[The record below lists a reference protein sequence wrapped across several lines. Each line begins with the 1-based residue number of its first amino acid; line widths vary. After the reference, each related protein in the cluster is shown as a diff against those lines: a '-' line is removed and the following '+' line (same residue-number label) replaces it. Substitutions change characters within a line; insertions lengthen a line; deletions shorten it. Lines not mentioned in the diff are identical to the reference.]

1 MLPPAVA
8 GAQEGLISH
17 PLVDDNANI
26 VHTHISSHG
35 RSESNVSIESEE
47 SLAVD
52 DAENPLQLLARAS
65 DLQSPQQPEHASLP
79 TPSAYTH
86 SSSLR
91 DRQEDAIQSFFTST
105 KVSLDVGEDLDPV
118 HMGLVTLEETESLFK
133 LSVCFLPSMCP
144 SCALANHT
152 WRQVSM
158 IILRIHDGAWT
169 LLSTLQHLRECA
181 LRFCLRPSWQ
191 LLPCLFPRREHFR
204 SGYRLT
210 ASYWPIK
217 S

>member
-1 MLPPAVA
+1 LEKAIYQVKQAIEKAESGSTDGKNGKTIAELQSLLQDVGQLVQHEPSKSMLPPAVA

-152 WRQVSM
+152 
-158 IILRIHDGAWT
+158 
-169 LLSTLQHLRECA
+169 
-181 LRFCLRPSWQ
+181 
-191 LLPCLFPRREHFR
+191 
-204 SGYRLT
+204 
-210 ASYWPIK
+210 
-217 S
+217 